1 MSTGK
6 SDCPLSR
13 KSLKYY
19 QAQFDNAK
27 RLAAKGLKRKQEMP
41 RKDGNLTP
49 QEKRFAE
56 VYAVT
61 NDPTYA
67 AVQADYGS
75 PRTKGLQKLQVP
87 GVQAEIHRHA
97 RRILTEELGP
107 KALAF
112 LGRVLDDE
120 KENTRNRI
128 TAAKIVIDKAYGPGA
143 DPGAE
148 KEAHEMTQEEALARI
163 AELRRIIA
171 ENAAVTIEAT
181 PIEPPKPDVFG

>member
-1 MSTGK
+1 MLKTGE
-6 SDCPLSR
+6 LIALVER
-13 KSLKYY
+13 
-19 QAQFDNAK
+19 
-27 RLAAKGLKRKQEMP
+27 E
-41 RKDGNLTP
+41 LTP
-49 QEKRFAE
+49 REKRFAE

-61 NDPTYA
+61 QDAAYA
-67 AVQADYGS
+67 ATKADYAV
-75 PRTKGLQKLQVP
+75 PHIKGLQKLHVP
-87 GVQAEIHRHA
+87 AVQAEIHRHA

-181 PIEPPKPDVFG
+181 PIAPPEPDVFG

>member
-1 MSTGK
+1 MQIRSSRYMVRGR
-6 SDCPLSR
+6 DDMPL
-13 KSLKYY
+13 
-19 QAQFDNAK
+19 
-27 RLAAKGLKRKQEMP
+27 
-41 RKDGNLTP
+41 KDGRLTP

-56 VYAVT
+56 VYAAT
-61 NDPTYA
+61 QDGTYA
-67 AVQADYGS
+67 AFKAKYAQPMVAGS
-75 PRTKGLQKLQVP
+75 QRLARPA
-87 GVQAEIHRHA
+87 VQAEIQRA
-97 RRILTEELGP
+97 AQRLITEELGP

>member
-1 MSTGK
+1 MPIACNT
-6 SDCPLSR
+6 
-13 KSLKYY
+13 
-19 QAQFDNAK
+19 
-27 RLAAKGLKRKQEMP
+27 LKRGEEMATEA
-41 RKDGNLTP
+41 RELTP
-49 QEKRFAE
+49 KEKRFAE

-61 NDPTYA
+61 SDPMYA
-67 AVQADYGS
+67 ATQAEYGS
-75 PRTKGLQKLQVP
+75 PRTKGLQKLHVP
-87 GVQAEIHRHA
+87 AVQAEIHRHA

-120 KENTRNRI
+120 TENTRNRI